1 MKKGEQN
8 VPTWITNTILVIASV
23 AGMLSAIGL
32 FTLVVYIL
40 VLVV

>member
-8 VPTWITNTILVIASV
+8 VPTWLTNTILVIASIT
-23 AGMLSAIGL
+23 GMFAAIGL
-32 FTLVVYIL
+32 LALFVYIL